1 MEPLAKRNL
10 RYRILKTE
18 DEYYLLD
25 VERPFLIVYFLPLLI
40 YFVPHRCY
48 QMSKEEY
55 EQLSQSEEENARLK
69 EAFEKHGLG
78 YGFGAGVGAML
89 LSRVFDINQFLKF
102 DSSRIS
108 NFLAILIVL
117 LVFGLRL
124 WLTVAYEVPSRLKN
138 RGYHK
143 IYVYPRFVKELFFS
157 ILLYIMSVLFTI
169 VLISGFLTNQ
179 VDNYI
184 VHIGL
189 LIFLSFWLFIG
200 NMFFMR
206 PASNYWIKIKEKKT
220 TSVKS
225 FEEDLE
231 EDEYGM
237 PIKYRDEIMALS
249 KQANRNMT
257 KRWEA
262 AIAKKEKEQE
272 HDSHL

>member
-1 MEPLAKRNL
+1 MFKKAEMKLLAKRNL

-18 DEYYLLD
+18 DNYYLLD

-48 QMSKEEY
+48 EMSKEEY
-55 EQLSQSEEENARLK
+55 GQLSQAEEKNARLK

-124 WLTVAYEVPSRLKN
+124 CLTVAYEVPSGLKN
-138 RGYHK
+138 SGYHT
-143 IYVYPRFVKELFFS
+143 IYVYPRFVKELLFS
-157 ILLYIMSVLFTI
+157 IFAYIISVLFTVMI
-169 VLISGFLTNQ
+169 IAAFLTNIM
-179 VDNYI
+179 DNYI
-184 VHIGL
+184 GHIGL
-189 LIFLSFWLFIG
+189 LIFLTFWLFIG

-206 PASNYWIKIKEKKT
+206 PASNYWIRIKN
-220 TSVKS
+220 
-225 FEEDLE
+225 
-231 EDEYGM
+231 G
-237 PIKYRDEIMALS
+237 
-249 KQANRNMT
+249 
-257 KRWEA
+257 
-262 AIAKKEKEQE
+262 
-272 HDSHL
+272 

>member
-1 MEPLAKRNL
+1 MFKKAEMKLLAKRNL

-18 DEYYLLD
+18 DNYYLLD

-48 QMSKEEY
+48 EISKEEY
-55 EQLSQSEEENARLK
+55 EQLSQSEEENAQLK

-124 WLTVAYEVPSRLKN
+124 CLTVAYEVPSGLKN
-138 RGYHK
+138 SSYHT
-143 IYVYPRFVKELFFS
+143 IYVYPRFVKELLFS
-157 ILLYIMSVLFTI
+157 IFAYIMSVLFTVMI
-169 VLISGFLTNQ
+169 IAAFLTNIM
-179 VDNYI
+179 DNYI
-184 VHIGL
+184 GHIGL
-189 LIFLSFWLFIG
+189 LIFLTFWLFIG

-206 PASNYWIKIKEKKT
+206 PTSNYWIRIKN
-220 TSVKS
+220 
-225 FEEDLE
+225 
-231 EDEYGM
+231 G
-237 PIKYRDEIMALS
+237 
-249 KQANRNMT
+249 
-257 KRWEA
+257 
-262 AIAKKEKEQE
+262 
-272 HDSHL
+272 

>member
-1 MEPLAKRNL
+1 MFKKAEMKLLAKRNL

-18 DEYYLLD
+18 DNYYLLD
-25 VERPFLIVYFLPLLI
+25 VERPFLIIYFLPLLI

-48 QMSKEEY
+48 EISKEEY
-55 EQLSQSEEENARLK
+55 EQLSQSEEENAQLK

-124 WLTVAYEVPSRLKN
+124 WITASHEVLSGLKN

-143 IYVYPRFVKELFFS
+143 IYVYPRFVKELFFN
-157 ILLYIMSVLFTI
+157 IFAYIISVLLTI
-169 VLISGFLTNQ
+169 VLISAFFTNQ

-206 PASNYWIKIKEKKT
+206 PASNYWIRIKN
-220 TSVKS
+220 
-225 FEEDLE
+225 
-231 EDEYGM
+231 G
-237 PIKYRDEIMALS
+237 
-249 KQANRNMT
+249 
-257 KRWEA
+257 
-262 AIAKKEKEQE
+262 
-272 HDSHL
+272 

>member
-1 MEPLAKRNL
+1 MFKKAEMKLLAKRNL

-18 DEYYLLD
+18 DNYYLLD

-48 QMSKEEY
+48 EISKEEY

-124 WLTVAYEVPSRLKN
+124 CLTVAHEVPSGLKN
-138 RGYHK
+138 SGYNK
-143 IYVYPRFVKELFFS
+143 IYVYPRFVKELLFS
-157 ILLYIMSVLFTI
+157 IFAYIMSVLFTVMI
-169 VLISGFLTNQ
+169 LAAFLTNIM
-179 VDNYI
+179 DNYI
-184 VHIGL
+184 GHIGL
-189 LIFLSFWLFIG
+189 LIFLTFWLFIG

-206 PASNYWIKIKEKKT
+206 PASNYWIRIKN
-220 TSVKS
+220 
-225 FEEDLE
+225 
-231 EDEYGM
+231 G
-237 PIKYRDEIMALS
+237 
-249 KQANRNMT
+249 
-257 KRWEA
+257 
-262 AIAKKEKEQE
+262 
-272 HDSHL
+272 

>member
-1 MEPLAKRNL
+1 MFKKAEMEPLAKRNL

-18 DEYYLLD
+18 NNYYLLD

-48 QMSKEEY
+48 EISEEEY

-89 LSRVFDINQFLKF
+89 LSRVFNINQFLKF

-108 NFLAILIVL
+108 NFLAILIVF

-143 IYVYPRFVKELFFS
+143 IYVYPCFVKELLFS
-157 ILLYIMSVLFTI
+157 IFAYIMSVLFTVMI
-169 VLISGFLTNQ
+169 IAAFLTNIM
-179 VDNYI
+179 DNYI
-184 VHIGL
+184 GHIGL

-206 PASNYWIKIKEKKT
+206 PASNYWIRIKN
-220 TSVKS
+220 
-225 FEEDLE
+225 
-231 EDEYGM
+231 G
-237 PIKYRDEIMALS
+237 
-249 KQANRNMT
+249 
-257 KRWEA
+257 
-262 AIAKKEKEQE
+262 
-272 HDSHL
+272 

>member
-1 MEPLAKRNL
+1 MFKKAEMKLLAKRNL

-18 DEYYLLD
+18 DNYYLLD

-48 QMSKEEY
+48 EISKEEY

-124 WLTVAYEVPSRLKN
+124 CLTVAYEVPSGLKN
-138 RGYHK
+138 SGYHT
-143 IYVYPRFVKELFFS
+143 IYVYPRFVKELLFS
-157 ILLYIMSVLFTI
+157 IFAYIISVLFTVMI
-169 VLISGFLTNQ
+169 IAAFLTNIM
-179 VDNYI
+179 DNYI
-184 VHIGL
+184 GHIGL
-189 LIFLSFWLFIG
+189 LIFLTFWLFIG

-206 PASNYWIKIKEKKT
+206 PASNYWIRIKN
-220 TSVKS
+220 
-225 FEEDLE
+225 
-231 EDEYGM
+231 G
-237 PIKYRDEIMALS
+237 
-249 KQANRNMT
+249 
-257 KRWEA
+257 
-262 AIAKKEKEQE
+262 
-272 HDSHL
+272 

>member
-1 MEPLAKRNL
+1 MFKKAEMELLAKRNL

-48 QMSKEEY
+48 EMSKDEY
-55 EQLSQSEEENARLK
+55 EQLSQSMEKNTRLK

-78 YGFGAGVGAML
+78 YSLGAGIGAML

-124 WLTVAYEVPSRLKN
+124 WLTVSYEVPSGLKN

-143 IYVYPRFVKELFFS
+143 IYLYPRFVKELLFS
-157 ILLYIMSVLFTI
+157 IFAYIMSVLFTVMI
-169 VLISGFLTNQ
+169 IAAFLTNIM
-179 VDNYI
+179 DNYI
-184 VHIGL
+184 GHIGL

-206 PASNYWIKIKEKKT
+206 PASNYWIKIKI
-220 TSVKS
+220 
-225 FEEDLE
+225 
-231 EDEYGM
+231 G
-237 PIKYRDEIMALS
+237 
-249 KQANRNMT
+249 
-257 KRWEA
+257 
-262 AIAKKEKEQE
+262 
-272 HDSHL
+272 

>member
-1 MEPLAKRNL
+1 MFKKAEMELLAKRNL
-10 RYRILKTE
+10 RYRILKTGGK
-18 DEYYLLD
+18 YYLLD

-48 QMSKEEY
+48 EISKEEY
-55 EQLSQSEEENARLK
+55 GQLSQSEEQNARLK
-69 EAFEKHGLG
+69 EAIEKHGLG

-124 WLTVAYEVPSRLKN
+124 WLTASYEVPSGLKN
-138 RGYHK
+138 RGCHK
-143 IYVYPRFVKELFFS
+143 IYVYPCFVKELFFN
-157 ILLYIMSVLFTI
+157 IFAFIMSALLTI
-169 VLISGFLTNQ
+169 ILISAFLTNQ

-189 LIFLSFWLFIG
+189 LIFLLFWLFIG

-206 PASNYWIKIKEKKT
+206 PTRNYWIKIKI
-220 TSVKS
+220 
-225 FEEDLE
+225 
-231 EDEYGM
+231 G
-237 PIKYRDEIMALS
+237 
-249 KQANRNMT
+249 
-257 KRWEA
+257 
-262 AIAKKEKEQE
+262 
-272 HDSHL
+272 

>member
-1 MEPLAKRNL
+1 MFKKAEMELLAKRNL

-18 DEYYLLD
+18 GKYYLLD

-48 QMSKEEY
+48 EMSKEEY
-55 EQLSQSEEENARLK
+55 GQLSQAEEKNARLK

-78 YGFGAGVGAML
+78 YSLGAGVGAML
-89 LSRVFDINQFLKF
+89 LSKLFDINQFLKF

-124 WLTVAYEVPSRLKN
+124 WLTASYEVPSGLKN
-138 RGYHK
+138 RGCHK
-143 IYVYPRFVKELFFS
+143 IYVYPCFVKELFFN
-157 ILLYIMSVLFTI
+157 IFAFIMSALLTI
-169 VLISGFLTNQ
+169 ILISAFLTNQ

-189 LIFLSFWLFIG
+189 SRFLSFWLFIG

-206 PASNYWIKIKEKKT
+206 PTRNYWIKIKI
-220 TSVKS
+220 
-225 FEEDLE
+225 
-231 EDEYGM
+231 G
-237 PIKYRDEIMALS
+237 
-249 KQANRNMT
+249 
-257 KRWEA
+257 
-262 AIAKKEKEQE
+262 
-272 HDSHL
+272 

>member
-1 MEPLAKRNL
+1 MFKKAEMELLAKRNL

-18 DEYYLLD
+18 GKYYLLD

-48 QMSKEEY
+48 EMSKEESG
-55 EQLSQSEEENARLK
+55 QLSQSEEKNARKK
-69 EAFEKHGLG
+69 EPFEKHGLG
-78 YGFGAGVGAML
+78 YSLGAGVGAML

-124 WLTVAYEVPSRLKN
+124 WLTASYEVPSGLKN
-138 RGYHK
+138 RGCHK
-143 IYVYPRFVKELFFS
+143 IYVYPCFVKELFFN
-157 ILLYIMSVLFTI
+157 IFAYIMSALLTI
-169 VLISGFLTNQ
+169 ILISAFLTNQ

-189 LIFLSFWLFIG
+189 SMFLSFWLFIG

-206 PASNYWIKIKEKKT
+206 PASNYWIKIKI
-220 TSVKS
+220 
-225 FEEDLE
+225 
-231 EDEYGM
+231 G
-237 PIKYRDEIMALS
+237 
-249 KQANRNMT
+249 
-257 KRWEA
+257 
-262 AIAKKEKEQE
+262 
-272 HDSHL
+272 

>member
-1 MEPLAKRNL
+1 MFKKAEMKLLTKRNL

-18 DEYYLLD
+18 DNYYLLD

-48 QMSKEEY
+48 KMSKDEY

-117 LVFGLRL
+117 LLFGLRL
-124 WLTVAYEVPSRLKN
+124 WLTVAYEVPSGLKN
-138 RGYHK
+138 SGYHT
-143 IYVYPRFVKELFFS
+143 IYVYPRFVKELLFS
-157 ILLYIMSVLFTI
+157 IFAYIMSVLFTVMI
-169 VLISGFLTNQ
+169 IAAFLTNIM
-179 VDNYI
+179 DNYI
-184 VHIGL
+184 GHIGL
-189 LIFLSFWLFIG
+189 LIFLTFWLFIG

-206 PASNYWIKIKEKKT
+206 PTSNYWIRIKN
-220 TSVKS
+220 
-225 FEEDLE
+225 
-231 EDEYGM
+231 G
-237 PIKYRDEIMALS
+237 
-249 KQANRNMT
+249 
-257 KRWEA
+257 
-262 AIAKKEKEQE
+262 
-272 HDSHL
+272 

>member
-1 MEPLAKRNL
+1 MFKKAEMELLAKRSL

-18 DEYYLLD
+18 GKYYLLD

-48 QMSKEEY
+48 EMSKEEY
-55 EQLSQSEEENARLK
+55 EQLSQSEEKNARLK

-78 YGFGAGVGAML
+78 YSLGAGVGAML
-89 LSRVFDINQFLKF
+89 LSKLFDINQFLKF

-124 WLTVAYEVPSRLKN
+124 WLTASYEVPSRLKN

-143 IYVYPRFVKELFFS
+143 IYVYPRFVKELFFN
-157 ILLYIMSVLFTI
+157 IFAYIMSVLLTI
-169 VLISGFLTNQ
+169 VLISAFFTNQ

-189 LIFLSFWLFIG
+189 LIFLLFWLFIG

-206 PASNYWIKIKEKKT
+206 PTRNYWIKIKI
-220 TSVKS
+220 
-225 FEEDLE
+225 
-231 EDEYGM
+231 G
-237 PIKYRDEIMALS
+237 
-249 KQANRNMT
+249 
-257 KRWEA
+257 
-262 AIAKKEKEQE
+262 
-272 HDSHL
+272 

>member
-1 MEPLAKRNL
+1 MFKKAEMKLLAKRNL

-18 DEYYLLD
+18 DNYYLLD

-48 QMSKEEY
+48 EISKEEY

-124 WLTVAYEVPSRLKN
+124 CLTVAYEVPSGLKN
-138 RGYHK
+138 SGYHT
-143 IYVYPRFVKELFFS
+143 IYVYPRFVKELLFS
-157 ILLYIMSVLFTI
+157 IFAYIMSVLFTVMI
-169 VLISGFLTNQ
+169 IAAFLTNIM
-179 VDNYI
+179 DNYI
-184 VHIGL
+184 GHIGL
-189 LIFLSFWLFIG
+189 LIFLTFWLFIG

-206 PASNYWIKIKEKKT
+206 PTSNYWIRIKN
-220 TSVKS
+220 
-225 FEEDLE
+225 
-231 EDEYGM
+231 G
-237 PIKYRDEIMALS
+237 
-249 KQANRNMT
+249 
-257 KRWEA
+257 
-262 AIAKKEKEQE
+262 
-272 HDSHL
+272 